1 MGTKM
6 KKSSGGAKPRQ
17 DGDDK
22 KKKIK
27 KSEPAQAS
35 AGDVKFGTYIAKKH
49 KAIQNDPDRPADD
62 QRRTI
67 TADAVGSIENMTDH
81 LINSLVDN
89 AKNVMQYTKATTF
102 SLESAHAAAN
112 LALAGTLKKT
122 AVKAGDD
129 AVSKYLATLPPPR
142 SAASGGNGANGAA
155 ESAPVVGEA

>member
-129 AVSKYLATLPPPR
+129 AVAKYIATLPPPR
-142 SAASGGNGANGAA
+142 SAASGANGAAA
-155 ESAPVVGEA
+155 ESAPAVGEA